1 MADFIN
7 NFIGG
12 AIQSYPFLMAVMGTV
27 MASTVVFMFY
37 TIIASLFRWK

>member
-12 AIQSYPFLMAVMGTV
+12 AITSYPFLSAVMGTV
-27 MASTVVFMFY
+27 MASTLLFLFY

>member
-12 AIQSYPFLMAVMGTV
+12 SIDSYPFLAAVLGTV
-27 MASTVVFMFY
+27 MACTVVFMFY
-37 TIIASLFRWK
+37 TIVASLFRWR